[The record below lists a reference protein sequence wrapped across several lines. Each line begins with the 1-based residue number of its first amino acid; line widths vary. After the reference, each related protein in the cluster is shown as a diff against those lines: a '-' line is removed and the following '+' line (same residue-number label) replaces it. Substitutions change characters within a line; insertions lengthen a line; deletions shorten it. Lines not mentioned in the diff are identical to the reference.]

1 MKLWQKLYVVLIIP
15 ILLIL
20 NIAIYLLFGIT
31 YKENIAAEKKQAVGD
46 FGMIIDQIYGEMQQS
61 QLNDKDV
68 KNIIQKYTNYYKQQ
82 KIELGLWQGEKK
94 KKIYYSDKAHFNT
107 KKNSIKNNKVI
118 KCYIDG
124 HTRLMVFK
132 LQKCQKKTF
141 YFGYEKTLYNLD
153 SMWKNIRIYY
163 AIGSLVIS
171 IIMALFMIVVLQKCI
186 KPVENL
192 NETVKKMAGGE
203 LETRTDIK
211 GSDELAVLGKNINIM
226 AETIENNMKQIMD
239 EAERKQWFI
248 DNLAHE
254 MKTPVTGICGFV
266 EYMERAKISDE
277 EKMECLGFIGHE
289 AKRLQNMSYELL
301 DLAVIRHSDIK
312 KQNISMNK
320 FTDELKKWQEKRFAE
335 KNIKAEWEIKADRL
349 FGDELLLEMLIR
361 NIFENAFRATDE
373 GGKISTYVYEN
384 EKNTV
389 FEITD
394 TGCGMEP
401 EELEKIKEPF
411 YRVDKSRSRKQGG
424 TGLGVSLCQKIVEKH
439 DGSMEY
445 RSKNGVGT
453 TVTVKIPL

>member
-61 QLNDKDV
+61 QLNDRDV

-82 KIELGLWQGEKK
+82 KIELGLWQGKKK

-132 LQKCQKKTF
+132 LQKYQKKTF

-226 AETIENNMKQIMD
+226 AETIENNMKQMRQSVNSGLLI
-239 EAERKQWFI
+239 I
-248 DNLAHE
+248 LH
-254 MKTPVTGICGFV
+254 MK
-266 EYMERAKISDE
+266 
-277 EKMECLGFIGHE
+277 
-289 AKRLQNMSYELL
+289 
-301 DLAVIRHSDIK
+301 
-312 KQNISMNK
+312 
-320 FTDELKKWQEKRFAE
+320 
-335 KNIKAEWEIKADRL
+335 
-349 FGDELLLEMLIR
+349 
-361 NIFENAFRATDE
+361 
-373 GGKISTYVYEN
+373 
-384 EKNTV
+384 
-389 FEITD
+389 
-394 TGCGMEP
+394 
-401 EELEKIKEPF
+401 
-411 YRVDKSRSRKQGG
+411 
-424 TGLGVSLCQKIVEKH
+424 
-439 DGSMEY
+439 
-445 RSKNGVGT
+445 
-453 TVTVKIPL
+453 